1 MQAFRSI
8 SLDQKHAKANNFL
21 RYTKTIYDV
30 IRHLSGVMPDGINPS
45 QSLPVDYIE
54 RLIQL
59 HLQHS
64 LVLDF
69 LR

>member
-1 MQAFRSI
+1 MQAFGSV
-8 SLDQKHAKANNFL
+8 SLDRKHAKANHYL
-21 RYTKTIYDV
+21 RYNKTIYDV
-30 IRHLSGVMPDGINPS
+30 IRYLSGVMPDGVNFS
-45 QSLPVDYIE
+45 QSLPVDYTE

-64 LVLDF
+64 SVLDF